1 MDLLTFSIGPV
12 APFRLDVTVWVL
24 RRRAENALDRWDGRT
39 YRRALLLDGAPVEL
53 AATGEGSADRPQ
65 LSVVVSG
72 HHLPAEAQQ
81 LAAAALDRMLG
92 LSCTLNEF
100 YRATRGDAEL
110 GPMVQRFRGL
120 KPTVYPTV
128 FETLVNAIACQQM
141 TLTFGIRLL
150 NRLSEA
156 CGRPVSPREG
166 APRTFPEPEDVLAL
180 GVEHLRALQ
189 FSQAKAH
196 ALMELSAAIV
206 ERRIVLDTLSL
217 LDNAAAVAQLT
228 ALRGVGRWTAEYVLL
243 RGLGRLQVFP
253 CDDIG
258 ARNNLG
264 RLLKSTERLTYGA
277 ARSIVAR
284 WDPFAG
290 LVYFHLLVDR
300 LASRDPELMPTP
312 GAHGATNLGTKGSAV
327 SCNE

>member
-12 APFRLDVTVWVL
+12 APFRLDATAWVL

-39 YRRALLLDGAPVEL
+39 YRRAVLLDGTPVEL
-53 AATGEGSADRPQ
+53 AAKEEGSVDRPQ

-72 HHLPAEAQQ
+72 HRLPAEAQR
-81 LAAAALDRMLG
+81 LAATALDRMLG
-92 LSCTLNEF
+92 LSCTLDEF
-100 YRATRGDAEL
+100 YRAARGDAEL
-110 GPMVQRFRGL
+110 GPIVQRFRGL

-128 FETLVNAIACQQM
+128 FEALVNAIACQQM

-156 CGRPVSPREG
+156 CGRPVSARDG
-166 APRTFPEPEDVLAL
+166 APRTFPEPEDLLAL
-180 GVEHLRALQ
+180 GPERLRALQ

-196 ALMELSAAIV
+196 ALMELSAVIV
-206 ERRIVLDTLSL
+206 EKRIVLDALSG
-217 LDNAAAVAQLT
+217 LDDAAAVARLT

-243 RGLGRLQVFP
+243 RGLRRLQVFP
-253 CDDIG
+253 CDDVG

-264 RLLKSTERLTYGA
+264 RLLKSTEKLTYEA
-277 ARSIVAR
+277 TRRIVER
-284 WDPFAG
+284 WQPFAG

-300 LASRDPELMPTP
+300 LASRDPTLMPIASAY
-312 GAHGATNLGTKGSAV
+312 GAANQGVEGSAV
-327 SCNE
+327 PCSE